1 MSKREIQAVEPLIP
15 HRGKMSLLD
24 GMIVVNLEKA
34 VSQVEIR
41 PDNLFITANG
51 VPALVGIEYMAQTI
65 AAYSGKINQGKG
77 LLPQVGFLLGSRSYK
92 SEVDYFLLGEV
103 LTIEVIP
110 FYMDEGQL
118 SVFDCI
124 IKINDKI
131 CVNAKLNVFQPN
143 NIEEILK
150 HEENE

>member
-34 VSQVEIR
+34 ISQVEIR

-65 AAYSGKINQGKG
+65 AAYSGKLIKEKG
-77 LLPQVGFLLGSRSYK
+77 CFHK
-92 SEVDYFLLGEV
+92 WD
-103 LTIEVIP
+103 
-110 FYMDEGQL
+110 FYL
-118 SVFDCI
+118 AVAAIKVRLI
-124 IKINDKI
+124 IFYWVR
-131 CVNAKLNVFQPN
+131 C
-143 NIEEILK
+143 
-150 HEENE
+150 

>member
-1 MSKREIQAVEPLIP
+1 MQAVEPLIP

-24 GMIVVNLEKA
+24 TMMVVTLEKA

-41 PDNLFITANG
+41 PNNLFITAKG

-65 AAYSGKINQGKG
+65 AAYSGKINQNKG
-77 LLPQVGFLLGSRSYK
+77 IAPQVGFLLGSRNYK
-92 SEVDYFLLGEV
+92 SEVDYFLPGEI
-103 LTIEVIP
+103 LTIEVTP

-124 IKINDKI
+124 IKINDKV
-131 CVNAKLNVFQPN
+131 CVNAKLNVFQPD
-143 NIEEILK
+143 NIEAILK